1 MQASDAKSQNTLG
14 EITDQGSL
22 DRKSLIES
30 NKGTEE
36 PQIEIQDADSIGL
49 NSDDDNDDAKSH
61 IHDKRGKKT

>member
-36 PQIEIQDADSIGL
+36 PQIEI
-49 NSDDDNDDAKSH
+49 
-61 IHDKRGKKT
+61 